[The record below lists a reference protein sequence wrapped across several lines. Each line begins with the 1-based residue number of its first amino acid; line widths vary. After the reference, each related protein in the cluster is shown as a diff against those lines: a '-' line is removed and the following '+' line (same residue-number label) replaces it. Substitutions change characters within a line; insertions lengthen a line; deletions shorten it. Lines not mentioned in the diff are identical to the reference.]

1 MHFLDSHWLNAGQCI
16 WYLPHLKQTFT
27 STFVFSFLSPMF
39 TNVHQCLPLHRWCS
53 LYTWCALLPFLPSL
67 SLLDWITVS
76 HRMVAWVP
84 GNLICTAGKMLSKFS
99 VIHTYMYHW
108 EYMWRTSLGSVQPER
123 YYLGDL
129 WYIYVQPLRPAGICT
144 AGKIF
149 SWFSVTHIWTTSQS
163 VICTT
168 GKIFSWCSVQL
179 DRYFLWT
186 LD

>member
-1 MHFLDSHWLNAGQCI
+1 MLANVFGGSAPFEANIYVFIFIFVCICSCHQC
-16 WYLPHLKQTFT
+16 
-27 STFVFSFLSPMF
+27 SPMF
-39 TNVHQCLPLHRWCS
+39 TFAS

-84 GNLICTAGKMLSKFS
+84 GNLICTAGKMLSKFL
-99 VIHTYMYHW
+99 VIH
-108 EYMWRTSLGSVQPER
+108 MWRTSLGSVQPER